1 MIKAY
6 SANTAKIGVDGVPL
20 GAVTLAEEYEDYSE
34 YPVRGFGDSC
44 PSAIL
49 TFDRS
54 YSVILEREVSVGD
67 GVRLENIGE
76 FELQIGGRIYSG
88 CNIENASYGLTNCAE
103 RTAVFNMVSQGCQH
117 LTAIAVCGGDG
128 KPVCFPCGACRQVI
142 AEFAMSKEIPVLI
155 CGADGSWLEMTA
167 DELLP
172 HSFELA
178 GE

>member
-76 FELQIGGRIYSG
+76 FELQIGGRLYSG
-88 CNIENASYGLTNCAE
+88 CRCTELRKTK
-103 RTAVFNMVSQGCQH
+103 
-117 LTAIAVCGGDG
+117 
-128 KPVCFPCGACRQVI
+128 KP
-142 AEFAMSKEIPVLI
+142 
-155 CGADGSWLEMTA
+155 DGSEVQRIKIAALCCEEVPG
-167 DELLP
+167 DE
-172 HSFELA
+172 
-178 GE
+178 

>member
-88 CNIENASYGLTNCAE
+88 CRCIQLKKIRKPDGYELEKITIRALDRQE
-103 RTAVFNMVSQGCQH
+103 VSANEQ
-117 LTAIAVCGGDG
+117 
-128 KPVCFPCGACRQVI
+128 
-142 AEFAMSKEIPVLI
+142 
-155 CGADGSWLEMTA
+155 
-167 DELLP
+167 
-172 HSFELA
+172 
-178 GE
+178 

>member
-1 MIKAY
+1 MDKELREKLISAAWQAREQAY
-6 SANTAKIGVDGVPL
+6 VPYSGFAVGAAAL
-20 GAVTLAEEYEDYSE
+20 G
-34 YPVRGFGDSC
+34 GD
-44 PSAIL
+44 
-49 TFDRS
+49 
-54 YSVILEREVSVGD
+54 
-67 GVRLENIGE
+67 
-76 FELQIGGRIYSG
+76 GRIYSG

-142 AEFAMSKEIPVLI
+142 AEFAVSKEIPVLI